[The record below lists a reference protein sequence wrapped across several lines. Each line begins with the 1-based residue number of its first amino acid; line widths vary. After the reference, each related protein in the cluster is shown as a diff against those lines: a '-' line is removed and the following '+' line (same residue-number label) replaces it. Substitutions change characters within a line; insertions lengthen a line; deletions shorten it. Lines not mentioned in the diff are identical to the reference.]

1 MNVAQE
7 LKKTVAKVKVAETGT
22 FVAISV
28 GDLIY
33 DILRV
38 DPKVIKAIDF
48 SRKGDFS
55 NIFAASKKEI
65 AERSIKSSES
75 LEGLHNT
82 YTGYTFERVVGLD
95 FQKRGA
101 EVVFPEKANQPGW
114 DIIINGE
121 EFQIKTQKTGI
132 SQLQEHFEKYP
143 NTRVIANTE
152 AAEKYRELHPENA
165 HMVINSG
172 FNHEETRNLVS
183 ESTDALVEISEDNH
197 LFGSSIPELLGIV
210 SIISIGK
217 NFMYWIDGKTDI
229 ETAFKNIAIDSVGR
243 FGGAGV
249 GAKIGSFILPPFGT
263 LVGGGLGYFFGGQ
276 IANSFKLEWS
286 CQKEINEVDI
296 HLNQYIKKCSE
307 IMEKN
312 QEIFRDKKSYIT
324 KEMKKKTGV
333 GATQFHEFFFKK
345 LNREEHIK
353 NLALK
358 KFKSYLK
365 NTHKGIEKVIQL
377 NRKFEDKQE
386 VTHYNEFA
394 SEAIAISS
402 RGGVG
407 PEFASEEAKK
417 LFDSLK
423 KFMKAAKKQG
433 I

>member
-7 LKKTVAKVKVAETGT
+7 LKKTVAKVKVAETGS

-33 DILRV
+33 DMLRV

-65 AERSIKSSES
+65 ADRSVKSSES

-121 EFQIKTQKTGI
+121 KFQIKTQKTGI
-132 SQLQEHFEKYP
+132 SQLKEHFEKYP
-143 NTRVIANTE
+143 DKRVITNTE

-172 FNHEETRNLVS
+172 FNHEEARNLVS
-183 ESTDALVEISEDNH
+183 ESTEALVEISEDNH
-197 LFGSSIPELLGIV
+197 LFGSSIPEILGIV

-249 GAKIGSFILPPFGT
+249 GAKIGSFFLPPFGT
-263 LVGGGLGYFFGGQ
+263 LVGGGLGYIFGGEL
-276 IANSFKLEWS
+276 ANSFKLEWS
-286 CQKEINEVDI
+286 CEKEINEVDI

-312 QEIFRDKKSYIT
+312 QETFRDKKSYIK
-324 KEMKKKTGV
+324 KEIKKKKGL
-333 GATQFHEFFFKK
+333 GAKQFHEFFFNK
-345 LNREEHIK
+345 LSREEHIK

-358 KFKSYLK
+358 KLKSYLK
-365 NTHKGIEKVIQL
+365 NTHKGIEKVIEL

-386 VTHYNEFA
+386 VIHYNEFA
-394 SEAIAISS
+394 REAVAISS

-407 PEFASEEAKK
+407 PEFASEETKK
-417 LFDSLK
+417 LFNSLK